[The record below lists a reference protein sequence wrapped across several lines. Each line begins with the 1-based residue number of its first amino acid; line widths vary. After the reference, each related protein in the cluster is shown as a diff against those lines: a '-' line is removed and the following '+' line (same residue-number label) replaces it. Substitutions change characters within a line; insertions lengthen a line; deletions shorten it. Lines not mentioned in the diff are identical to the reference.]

1 MPYLLTQA
9 LADEADV
16 CAGTV
21 REYCRRG
28 LLDPIRDSSGRRL
41 FTEADV
47 RKVREIYLR
56 NIARRPTVQLSN
68 IRPVTSS
75 TSAA

>member
-9 LADEADV
+9 LAEQADV

-21 REYCRRG
+21 REYCRQG
-28 LLDPIRDSSGRRL
+28 LLDPIKDSSGRRL

-47 RKVREIYLR
+47 RRVREIYLE
-56 NIARRPTVQLSN
+56 NMARRPVGRLAD
-68 IRPVTSS
+68 SS
-75 TSAA
+75 CTR